1 MSTTFVLWLVGLDA
15 GVPEPNNKDA
25 SLLFLLRRELDE
37 TKEALRKLEAK
48 VERKNLGRN
57 LDECYDCT
65 TDHAADQED
74 DQISTTST
82 EAVSGAEI
90 LHIDPWNDSVR
101 SFVSITSDPLEFFTV
116 PEEVSVI
123 SRTLDTSSTDEAVQ
137 AAQAELK
144 KSERHAKLLEA
155 KLRASEAVASTLFKS
170 LTDIRKKQREMERL
184 NKDRGSCED
193 VELMVHH
200 SRLLLIMGPVAL
212 VMLAGGYAELFAAIV
227 FVLFFS
233 LEVVS
238 DDTASS

>member
-1 MSTTFVLWLVGLDA
+1 MVGLDA
-15 GVPEPNNKDA
+15 GVPEPNNKEA

-48 VERKNLGRN
+48 VERKDLGRN
-57 LDECYDCT
+57 LDECYDCG
-65 TDHAADQED
+65 DHAEDQED
-74 DQISTTST
+74 QLSTTST
-82 EAVSGAEI
+82 EAVSGGEI

-101 SFVSITSDPLEFFTV
+101 SFVSVSSDPMEFMTV
-116 PEEVSVI
+116 PEEVSVV
-123 SRTLDTSSTDEAVQ
+123 SRTLDTSSVDEAVQ
-137 AAQAELK
+137 AAQTELK

-170 LTDIRKKQREMERL
+170 LTDIRKKQRQMERL